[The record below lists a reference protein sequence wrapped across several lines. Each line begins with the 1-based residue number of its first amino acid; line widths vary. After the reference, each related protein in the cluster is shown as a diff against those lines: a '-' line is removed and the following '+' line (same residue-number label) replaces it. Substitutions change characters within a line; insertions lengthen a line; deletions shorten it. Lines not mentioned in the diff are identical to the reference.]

1 VLSDLAFAHR
11 VKPIETDLV
20 ITTPDLLC
28 DPDTINLKNQLIGEI
43 GNFFITSSEKL
54 PVAFGLCHDKVVGL
68 DCFIESQLNKNEE
81 SKEGWEALAAYAGD
95 YQTHVVSGDHFQFL
109 NHAVTLDDYL
119 KNWIHC
125 LDHKLEG
132 NNVFKLEPLNV
143 KAHARVGLMGNPSDG
158 FYGKHGNI
166 K

>member
-28 DPDTINLKNQLIGEI
+28 DPDTINLKTQLIGEI
-43 GNFFITSSEKL
+43 GNFFITSSKKL

-68 DCFIESQLNKNEE
+68 DCFIESQLNKSEE
-81 SKEGWEALAAYAGD
+81 NKEGWEALAAYAGD

-109 NHAVTLDDYL
+109 DRAVTLDDYL

-143 KAHARVGLMGNPSDG
+143 KAYARVGLMGNPSDG
-158 FYGKHGNI
+158 FYGKHGNL